1 MIPSVRY
8 WKNDDSAVLRNKPIF
23 SPRGV
28 SASEWILFFRLC
40 FVGVVTRPTQTRFV
54 CLDLLEAVVMRR
66 VDSLVYLDI
75 LERLQLERLFFLE
88 SCTFLYKIRDDFP
101 SIILV
106 KQADDYRCRLD
117 HGWSVPSN
125 WSSSDV
131 ELCSAESCA
140 D

>member
-54 CLDLLEAVVMRR
+54 CLDLLEAVVLRR

-75 LERLQLERLFFLE
+75 LERLQLERLFFFRVMYVFIQDSRRFSFDH
-88 SCTFLYKIRDDFP
+88 SC
-101 SIILV
+101 
-106 KQADDYRCRLD
+106 QAGR
-117 HGWSVPSN
+117 
-125 WSSSDV
+125 
-131 ELCSAESCA
+131 
-140 D
+140 